1 MKNYFL
7 RLFMGS
13 FPFFKQ
19 FDTMDCG
26 PTCLRMIAKH
36 YGKNYSLQTLREKSG
51 INKEGV
57 SMAGIGMAAEQIGF
71 RTLVVKVN
79 FEKIASDAPLPFI
92 AHWKQN
98 HFVVVYQI
106 KKNKV
111 FVADPAI
118 GLVDYD
124 INEFKSHWSSGVNNE
139 NQPTGIVMLF
149 EATPKFFANDEDKQ
163 ESKLTF
169 GHIFKYLF
177 TYRSLLIQIGWGLL
191 MSGILQLVLP
201 FLTQS
206 VIDIGINT
214 RNLSFINLVL
224 IGQFVLYFG
233 RSVVEFIRG
242 WIFLHIGSRIN
253 ISILSDFFIKLL
265 RLPISYFDT
274 KFQGDL
280 LQRIGDHEKIESF
293 LTNSVIST
301 IYGVFN
307 FVIFSIVLCIFSFK
321 IFLMFLGGS
330 ILYVIWIWLFLN
342 RRKILN
348 NRAFETAAKSQTAT
362 LQIID
367 GIQEIKLTNSE
378 QQKRWDWENIQASLF
393 RLNMKVLGMSQ
404 IQSAGALFI
413 NEGKNILITYL
424 TARSV
429 IEGEMTLG
437 MMLSVGYILGML
449 NGPIEQFIHFI
460 QDYQDAKLSLE
471 RLNDIHRVEDEE
483 PEGKQRMVEL
493 PIDKTLIFSGITFQ
507 YPGTTR
513 NILEDIDLVIPH
525 GKTTAIVGSSG
536 SGKTTILKLLLKF
549 YQPQKGQI
557 VVGNTYLNSINH
569 NFWRSR
575 CGVVLQDGFIF
586 SDTIA
591 RNIAVGE
598 DFVDLYRLNHAV
610 HIANIADFIES
621 LPLGYSTKIGA
632 EGNGLSQGQKQ
643 RLLLARA
650 VYKNP
655 EYIFLDEATNALD
668 ANNEKV
674 IMQNLNEFFLGRTVV
689 VVAHRLS
696 TVKNADQIIVL
707 DRGRIVEKGNHE
719 YLTSLRG
726 HYYSLVKN
734 QLELGA

>member
-1 MKNYFL
+1 
-7 RLFMGS
+7 
-13 FPFFKQ
+13 
-19 FDTMDCG
+19 MDCG

-36 YGKNYSLQTLREKSG
+36 FGKNYSLQTLREKSG

-71 RTLVVKVN
+71 RTLVAKIS
-79 FEKIASDAPLPFI
+79 FEKLISDAPMPFI

-98 HFVVVYQI
+98 HFVVVYAI
-106 KKNKV
+106 KKDKV
-111 FVADPAI
+111 FVADPGI
-118 GLVDYD
+118 GLVEYD
-124 INEFKSHWSSGVNNE
+124 FKEFKSYWTSGVNNANE
-139 NQPTGIVMLF
+139 QTGIVMLF
-149 EATPKFFANDEDKQ
+149 EATPKFFINDEEKQ
-163 ESKLTF
+163 DSSLTF
-169 GHIFKYLF
+169 GHIFSYLF
-177 TYRSLLIQIGWGLL
+177 TYKSLLIQIAWGLL
-191 MSGILQLVLP
+191 MGGVLQLILP

-206 VIDIGINT
+206 IIDVGINT
-214 RNLSFINLVL
+214 RNLNFINLVL

-293 LTNSVIST
+293 LTNTVIST
-301 IYGVFN
+301 IYGIFN
-307 FVIFSIVLCIFSFK
+307 FIIFSIVLCIFSLK
-321 IFLMFLGGS
+321 IFAMFLVGS
-330 ILYVIWIWLFLN
+330 LLYIAWIWLFLKQ
-342 RRKILN
+342 RKILN
-348 NRAFETAAKSQTAT
+348 NRSFETAAKSQTAT
-362 LQIID
+362 LQIVD

-393 RLNMKVLGMSQ
+393 RLNMKGLGLSQ

-413 NEGKNILITYL
+413 NEGKNIFITYL

-460 QDYQDAKLSLE
+460 QDYQDAKLSLA
-471 RLNDIHRVEDEE
+471 RLNDIHKVEDEE
-483 PEGKQRMVEL
+483 PIGKQRLVEL
-493 PIDKTLIFSGITFQ
+493 PINKSLFFNGLSFK

-513 NILEDIDLVIPH
+513 NILENIDITIPQ

-549 YQPQKGQI
+549 YQPSKGQI
-557 VVGNTYLNSINH
+557 IVGNTYLNSINH
-569 NFWRSR
+569 NYWRSR
-575 CGVVLQDGFIF
+575 CGAVLQDGFVF

-598 DFVDLYRLNHAV
+598 EFVDLYRLNHAAHV
-610 HIANIADFIES
+610 ANINDFIES

-643 RLLLARA
+643 RLLIARA

-655 EYIFLDEATNALD
+655 EYIFFDEATNALD

-674 IMQNLNEFFLGRTVV
+674 IMENLTEFFKEKTVV

-707 DRGRIVEKGNHE
+707 EQGQIVEIGTHE
-719 YLTSLRG
+719 TLTQLQGR
-726 HYYSLVKN
+726 YYELVKN
-734 QLELGA
+734 QLELGN

>member
-1 MKNYFL
+1 MK
-7 RLFMGS
+7 S

-36 YGKNYSLQTLREKSG
+36 FGKSYSLQTLREKSG

-71 RTLVVKVN
+71 RTLVAKVP
-79 FEKIASDAPLPFI
+79 FEKLIADAPMPFI

-98 HFVVVYQI
+98 HFVVVYAI
-106 KKNKV
+106 KKDKV
-111 FVADPAI
+111 FVADPGI
-118 GLVDYD
+118 GLVEYD
-124 INEFKSHWSSGVNNE
+124 IKEFKSYWASGVSNTNE
-139 NQPTGIVMLF
+139 PAGIVMLF
-149 EATPKFFANDEDKQ
+149 ETTPKFFINDEEKQ
-163 ESKLTF
+163 DSSLTF
-169 GHIFKYLF
+169 GHIFSYLF
-177 TYRSLLIQIGWGLL
+177 SYKSLLIQIAWGLL
-191 MSGILQLVLP
+191 MGGVLQLVLP

-206 VIDIGINT
+206 IIDVGINT
-214 RNLSFINLVL
+214 RNLNFINLVL

-293 LTNSVIST
+293 LTNTVIST

-307 FVIFSIVLCIFSFK
+307 FIIFSIVLCIFSLK
-321 IFLMFLGGS
+321 IFAMFLVGS
-330 ILYVIWIWLFLN
+330 LLYIAWIWFFLKQ
-342 RRKILN
+342 RKIFN
-348 NRAFETAAKSQTAT
+348 NRSFEAAAKSQTAT

-393 RLNMKVLGMSQ
+393 RLNMKGLGLSQ
-404 IQSAGALFI
+404 IQSAGAMFI
-413 NEGKNILITYL
+413 NEGKNIFITYL
-424 TARSV
+424 TARAV

-460 QDYQDAKLSLE
+460 QDYQDAKLSLA
-471 RLNDIHRVEDEE
+471 RLNDIHKVEDEE
-483 PEGKQRMVEL
+483 PAGKQRLVEL
-493 PIDKTLIFSGITFQ
+493 PNNKSLVFNGLSFK

-513 NILEDIDLVIPH
+513 NILEDIDVTIPQ

-549 YQPQKGQI
+549 YQPSKGQI
-557 VVGNTYLNSINH
+557 IVGNTYLNSINH
-569 NFWRSR
+569 NYWRSR
-575 CGVVLQDGFIF
+575 CGVVLQDGFVF

-598 DFVDLYRLNHAV
+598 EFVDLYRLNHAAHV
-610 HIANIADFIES
+610 ANINDFIER

-643 RLLLARA
+643 RLLIARA

-655 EYIFLDEATNALD
+655 EYIFFDEATNALD

-674 IMQNLNEFFLGRTVV
+674 IMENLTEFFKEKTVV

-707 DRGRIVEKGNHE
+707 EQGRIVETGTHE
-719 YLTSLRG
+719 TLTQLRG
-726 HYYSLVKN
+726 RYYELVKN
-734 QLELGA
+734 QLELGN

>member
-1 MKNYFL
+1 MPN
-7 RLFMGS
+7 

-36 YGKNYSLQTLREKSG
+36 FGKNYSLQTLREKSG

-57 SMAGIGMAAEQIGF
+57 SMAGIGMAAEHIGF
-71 RTLVVKVN
+71 RTLVAKVS
-79 FEKIASDAPLPFI
+79 FEKIVTDAPLPFI

-98 HFVVVYQI
+98 HFVVVHAL
-106 KKNKV
+106 KKDKI
-111 FVADPAI
+111 FVADPGV
-118 GLVDYD
+118 GLVEYSIKDFKTNWVSSQNSA
-124 INEFKSHWSSGVNNE
+124 NESM
-139 NQPTGIVMLF
+139 GIVMLF
-149 EATPKFFANDEDKQ
+149 ETTPKFFLNDEDKQ
-163 ESKLTF
+163 DAGLSF
-169 GHIFKYLF
+169 RYVFKYLF
-177 TYRSLLIQIGWGLL
+177 TYKSLLIQIAWGLL
-191 MSGILQLVLP
+191 MSGALQLILP

-206 VIDIGINT
+206 IIDIGINT
-214 RNLSFINLVL
+214 RNLSFINLIL

-293 LTNSVIST
+293 LTNTVIST
-301 IYGVFN
+301 IYGLFN
-307 FVIFSIVLCIFSFK
+307 FIIFGIVLSIFNVK
-321 IFLMFLGGS
+321 IFLMFLAGS
-330 ILYVIWIWLFLN
+330 ILYVLWIWLFLSQ
-342 RRKILN
+342 RKILN
-348 NRAFETAAKSQTAT
+348 NRSFEVSAKSQTAT

-393 RLNMKVLGMSQ
+393 RLNMKGLGLSQ

-413 NEGKNILITYL
+413 NEGKNIFITYL
-424 TARSV
+424 TARAV

-471 RLNDIHRVEDEE
+471 RLNDIHKVEDEE
-483 PEGKQRMVEL
+483 PVGKQRSVQL
-493 PIDKTLIFSGITFQ
+493 SANKTLAFTSVSFK
-507 YPGTTR
+507 YPGTSR
-513 NILEDIDLVIPH
+513 HILDNIDFVIPQ

-549 YQPQKGQI
+549 YQPSQGQI
-557 VVGNTYLNSINH
+557 IAGNTYLSGINH

-575 CGVVLQDGFIF
+575 CGAVLQDGFVF

-598 DFVDLYRLNHAV
+598 DFVELNRLNHAAHV
-610 HIANIADFIES
+610 ANIGEFIEN
-621 LPLGYSTKIGA
+621 LPLGYNTKIGA

-643 RLLLARA
+643 RLLIARA
-650 VYKNP
+650 VYKDP
-655 EYIFLDEATNALD
+655 DYIFFDEATNALD

-674 IMQNLNEFFLGRTVV
+674 IMENLTEFFKGKTVI

-696 TVKNADQIIVL
+696 TVKNADQIVVL
-707 DRGRIVEKGNHE
+707 EQGKIVEKGTHE
-719 YLTSLRG
+719 ELTRLRG
-726 HYYSLVKN
+726 YYYALVKN
-734 QLELGA
+734 QLELGN

>member
-1 MKNYFL
+1 MK
-7 RLFMGS
+7 S

-36 YGKNYSLQTLREKSG
+36 FGKNYSLQTLREKSG

-71 RTLVVKVN
+71 RTLVAKVP
-79 FEKIASDAPLPFI
+79 FEKLISDAPMPFI

-98 HFVVVYQI
+98 HFVVVYAI
-106 KKNKV
+106 KKDKV
-111 FVADPAI
+111 FVADPGI
-118 GLVDYD
+118 GLVEYD
-124 INEFKSHWSSGVNNE
+124 VKEFKSYWASGVNNANE
-139 NQPTGIVMLF
+139 QTGIVMLF
-149 EATPKFFANDEDKQ
+149 EATPKFFINDEEKQ
-163 ESKLTF
+163 DSSLTF
-169 GHIFKYLF
+169 GHIFSYLF
-177 TYRSLLIQIGWGLL
+177 TYKSLLIQIAWGLL
-191 MSGILQLVLP
+191 MGGVLQLILP

-206 VIDIGINT
+206 IIDVGINT
-214 RNLSFINLVL
+214 RNLNFINLVL

-293 LTNSVIST
+293 LTNTVIST
-301 IYGVFN
+301 IYGIFN
-307 FVIFSIVLCIFSFK
+307 FIIFSIVLCIFSLK
-321 IFLMFLGGS
+321 IFAMFLVGS
-330 ILYVIWIWLFLN
+330 LLYIAWIWLFLKQ
-342 RRKILN
+342 RKILN
-348 NRAFETAAKSQTAT
+348 NRSFETAAKSQTAT

-393 RLNMKVLGMSQ
+393 RLNMKGLGLSQ

-413 NEGKNILITYL
+413 NEGKNIFITYL

-460 QDYQDAKLSLE
+460 QDYQDAKLSLA
-471 RLNDIHRVEDEE
+471 RLNDIHKVEDEE
-483 PEGKQRMVEL
+483 PVGKQRLVEL
-493 PIDKTLIFSGITFQ
+493 PINKSLIFNSLSFK

-513 NILEDIDLVIPH
+513 NILENIDLTIPQ

-549 YQPQKGQI
+549 YQPSKGQI
-557 VVGNTYLNSINH
+557 IVGNTYLNSINH
-569 NFWRSR
+569 NYWRSR
-575 CGVVLQDGFIF
+575 CGAVLQDGFVF

-598 DFVDLYRLNHAV
+598 EFVDLYRLNHAAHV
-610 HIANIADFIES
+610 ANINDFIES

-643 RLLLARA
+643 RLLIARA

-655 EYIFLDEATNALD
+655 EYIFFDEATNALD
-668 ANNEKV
+668 ANNEKI
-674 IMQNLNEFFLGRTVV
+674 IMENLTEFFKKKTVV

-707 DRGRIVEKGNHE
+707 EQGRIVEIGTHE
-719 YLTSLRG
+719 TLTQLRG
-726 HYYSLVKN
+726 RYYELVKN
-734 QLELGA
+734 QLELGN

>member
-1 MKNYFL
+1 MP
-7 RLFMGS
+7 S

-36 YGKNYSLQTLREKSG
+36 FGKNYSLQTLREKSG

-57 SMAGIGMAAEQIGF
+57 SMAGIGTAAEHIGF
-71 RTLVVKVN
+71 RTLVAKVT
-79 FEKIASDAPLPFI
+79 FEKIVSDAPLPFI

-98 HFVVVYQI
+98 HFVVVHAI
-106 KKNKV
+106 KKDKV
-111 FVADPAI
+111 YVADPAV
-118 GLVDYD
+118 GLVEYSIKDFKTD
-124 INEFKSHWSSGVNNE
+124 WVSGQNNANE
-139 NQPTGIVMLF
+139 QTGIVMLF
-149 EATPKFFANDEDKQ
+149 ETTPKFFLNDEDKQ
-163 ESKLTF
+163 DGGLSF
-169 GHIFKYLF
+169 RYVFNYLF
-177 TYRSLLIQIGWGLL
+177 TYKKLLIQIAWGLL
-191 MSGILQLVLP
+191 MGGALQLILP

-206 VIDIGINT
+206 IIDIGINT
-214 RNLSFINLVL
+214 RNLSFINLILV
-224 IGQFVLYFG
+224 GQFVLYFG

-293 LTNSVIST
+293 LTDTVIST
-301 IYGVFN
+301 IYGLFN
-307 FVIFSIVLCIFSFK
+307 FIIFSIVLSIFSAK
-321 IFLMFLGGS
+321 IFLMFLAGS
-330 ILYVIWIWLFLN
+330 ILYVLWIWLFLN
-342 RRKILN
+342 QRKILN
-348 NRAFETAAKSQTAT
+348 SRSFEIAAKSQTAT

-393 RLNMKVLGMSQ
+393 RLNMKSLGLSQ

-413 NEGKNILITYL
+413 NEGKNIFITYL
-424 TARSV
+424 TARAV

-471 RLNDIHRVEDEE
+471 RLNDIHKVEDEE
-483 PEGKQRMVEL
+483 PVGKQRSVQLSANKMLAFTSVSF
-493 PIDKTLIFSGITFQ
+493 K
-507 YPGTTR
+507 YPGTSR
-513 NILEDIDLVIPH
+513 NILDNIDFVIPQ

-549 YQPQKGQI
+549 YQPSQGQI
-557 VVGNTYLNSINH
+557 IAGNTFLSGINH

-575 CGVVLQDGFIF
+575 CGAVLQDGFVF

-598 DFVDLYRLNHAV
+598 DFVELNRLNHAAHV
-610 HIANIADFIES
+610 ANIAEFVES
-621 LPLGYSTKIGA
+621 LPLGYNTKIGA

-643 RLLLARA
+643 RLLIARA
-650 VYKNP
+650 VYKDP
-655 EYIFLDEATNALD
+655 DYIFFDEATNALD

-674 IMQNLNEFFLGRTVV
+674 IMANLTEFFKGRTVI

-696 TVKNADQIIVL
+696 TVKNADQIVVL
-707 DRGRIVEKGNHE
+707 EQGRIVERGTHE
-719 YLTSLRG
+719 QLTNLRG
-726 HYYSLVKN
+726 HYYALVKN
-734 QLELGA
+734 QLELGN

>member
-1 MKNYFL
+1 MK
-7 RLFMGS
+7 S

-36 YGKNYSLQTLREKSG
+36 FGKNYSLQTLREKSG

-71 RTLVVKVN
+71 RTLVAKVP
-79 FEKIASDAPLPFI
+79 FEKLISDAPMPFI

-98 HFVVVYQI
+98 HFVVVYAI
-106 KKNKV
+106 KKDKV
-111 FVADPAI
+111 FVADPGI
-118 GLVDYD
+118 GLVEYD
-124 INEFKSHWSSGVNNE
+124 VKEFKSHWTSGVNNANE
-139 NQPTGIVMLF
+139 QTGIVMLF
-149 EATPKFFANDEDKQ
+149 EATPKFFINDEEKQ
-163 ESKLTF
+163 DSSLTF
-169 GHIFKYLF
+169 GHIFSYLF
-177 TYRSLLIQIGWGLL
+177 TYKSLLIQIAWGLL
-191 MSGILQLVLP
+191 MGGVLQLILP

-206 VIDIGINT
+206 IIDVGINT
-214 RNLSFINLVL
+214 RNLNFINLVL

-293 LTNSVIST
+293 LTNTVIST
-301 IYGVFN
+301 IYGIFN
-307 FVIFSIVLCIFSFK
+307 FIIFSIVLCIFSLK
-321 IFLMFLGGS
+321 IFAMFLFGS
-330 ILYVIWIWLFLN
+330 LLYIAWIWLFLN
-342 RRKILN
+342 QRKILN
-348 NRAFETAAKSQTAT
+348 NRSFETAAKSQTAT

-393 RLNMKVLGMSQ
+393 RLNMKGLGLSQ
-404 IQSAGALFI
+404 IQSAGAMFI
-413 NEGKNILITYL
+413 NEGKNIFITYL

-460 QDYQDAKLSLE
+460 QDYQDAKLSLA
-471 RLNDIHRVEDEE
+471 RLNDIHKVEDEE
-483 PEGKQRMVEL
+483 PIGKQRLVEL
-493 PIDKTLIFSGITFQ
+493 PINKSLIFNSLSFR

-513 NILEDIDLVIPH
+513 NILENIDITIPQ

-549 YQPQKGQI
+549 YQPSKGQI
-557 VVGNTYLNSINH
+557 IVGNTYLNSINH
-569 NFWRSR
+569 NYWRSR
-575 CGVVLQDGFIF
+575 CGAVLQDGFVF

-598 DFVDLYRLNHAV
+598 EFVDLYRLNHAAHV
-610 HIANIADFIES
+610 ANINDFIES

-643 RLLLARA
+643 RLLIARA

-655 EYIFLDEATNALD
+655 EYIFFDEATNALD

-674 IMQNLNEFFLGRTVV
+674 IMENLTEFFKEKTVV

-707 DRGRIVEKGNHE
+707 EQGRIVEIGTHE
-719 YLTSLRG
+719 TLTQLRG
-726 HYYSLVKN
+726 RYYELVKN
-734 QLELGA
+734 QLELGN

>member
-1 MKNYFL
+1 
-7 RLFMGS
+7 
-13 FPFFKQ
+13 
-19 FDTMDCG
+19 MDCG

-36 YGKNYSLQTLREKSG
+36 FGKNYSLQTLREKSG

-71 RTLVVKVN
+71 RTLVAKVS
-79 FEKIASDAPLPFI
+79 FEKLISDAPMPFI

-98 HFVVVYQI
+98 HFVVVYAI
-106 KKNKV
+106 KKDKV
-111 FVADPAI
+111 FVADPGI
-118 GLVDYD
+118 GLVEYD
-124 INEFKSHWSSGVNNE
+124 AKEFKSHWTSGVNNANE
-139 NQPTGIVMLF
+139 QTGIVMLF
-149 EATPKFFANDEDKQ
+149 EATPKFFINDEDKQ
-163 ESKLTF
+163 DSSLTF
-169 GHIFKYLF
+169 GHVFSYLF
-177 TYRSLLIQIGWGLL
+177 TYKSLLIQIAWGLL
-191 MSGILQLVLP
+191 MGGVLQLILP

-206 VIDIGINT
+206 IIDVGINT
-214 RNLSFINLVL
+214 RNLNFINLVL

-293 LTNSVIST
+293 LTNTVIST
-301 IYGVFN
+301 IYGIFN
-307 FVIFSIVLCIFSFK
+307 FIIFSIVLCVFSLK
-321 IFLMFLGGS
+321 IFAMFLVGS
-330 ILYVIWIWLFLN
+330 LLYIAWILLFLKQ
-342 RRKILN
+342 RKILN
-348 NRAFETAAKSQTAT
+348 NRSFETAAKSQTAT

-393 RLNMKVLGMSQ
+393 RLNMKGLGLSQ

-413 NEGKNILITYL
+413 NEGKNIFITYL

-460 QDYQDAKLSLE
+460 QDYQDAKLSLA
-471 RLNDIHRVEDEE
+471 RLNDIHKVEDEE
-483 PEGKQRMVEL
+483 PIGKQRLVEL
-493 PIDKTLIFSGITFQ
+493 PINKSLVFNGLSFK

-513 NILEDIDLVIPH
+513 NILENIDITIPQ

-549 YQPQKGQI
+549 YQPSKGQI
-557 VVGNTYLNSINH
+557 IVGNTYLNSINH
-569 NFWRSR
+569 NYWRSR
-575 CGVVLQDGFIF
+575 CGAVLQDGFVF

-598 DFVDLYRLNHAV
+598 EFVDLYRLNHAAHV
-610 HIANIADFIES
+610 ANINDFIES

-643 RLLLARA
+643 RLLIARA

-655 EYIFLDEATNALD
+655 EYIFFDEATNALD

-674 IMQNLNEFFLGRTVV
+674 IMENLTEFFKEKTVA

-707 DRGRIVEKGNHE
+707 EQGQIVEIGTHETLTQLRGR
-719 YLTSLRG
+719 
-726 HYYSLVKN
+726 YYELVKN
-734 QLELGA
+734 QLELGN

>member
-1 MKNYFL
+1 MP
-7 RLFMGS
+7 S

-36 YGKNYSLQTLREKSG
+36 FGKNYSLQTLREKSG

-71 RTLVVKVN
+71 RTLVAKVT
-79 FEKIASDAPLPFI
+79 FEKLVTDAPLPFI

-98 HFVVVYQI
+98 HFVVVHAI
-106 KKNKV
+106 KKDKV
-111 FVADPAI
+111 FVADPGI
-118 GLVDYD
+118 GLVEYSIKD
-124 INEFKSHWSSGVNNE
+124 FKNNWVSSVNNVNE
-139 NQPTGIVMLF
+139 QTGIVMLF
-149 EATPKFFANDEDKQ
+149 ETTPKFFLNDEDKQ
-163 ESKLTF
+163 DGGLSF
-169 GHIFKYLF
+169 RYIFNYLF
-177 TYRSLLIQIGWGLL
+177 TYKSLLIQIAWGLL
-191 MSGILQLVLP
+191 MGGALQLVLP

-206 VIDIGINT
+206 IIDVGINT
-214 RNLSFINLVL
+214 RNLSFINLIL
-224 IGQFVLYFG
+224 LGQFVLYFG

-293 LTNSVIST
+293 LTNTVIST

-307 FVIFSIVLCIFSFK
+307 FIIFSIVLSIFNLK
-321 IFLMFLGGS
+321 IFLMFLVGS
-330 ILYVIWIWLFLN
+330 ILYVLWIWLFLGQ
-342 RRKILN
+342 RKILN
-348 NRAFETAAKSQTAT
+348 NRSFDIASKSQTAT

-393 RLNMKVLGMSQ
+393 RLNMKGLGLSQ
-404 IQSAGALFI
+404 IQSAGAMFI
-413 NEGKNILITYL
+413 NEGKNIFITYL
-424 TARSV
+424 TARAV

-471 RLNDIHRVEDEE
+471 RLNDIHKVEDEE
-483 PEGKQRMVEL
+483 PVGKQRSVQL
-493 PIDKTLIFSGITFQ
+493 SANKTLAFTSVSFK
-507 YPGTTR
+507 YPGTSR
-513 NILEDIDLVIPH
+513 NILDNIDFVIPQ
-525 GKTTAIVGSSG
+525 GKTTAIVGTSG

-549 YQPQKGQI
+549 YAPAQGQI
-557 VVGNTYLNSINH
+557 IAGNTFLSGINH

-575 CGVVLQDGFIF
+575 CGAVLQDGFVF

-598 DFVDLYRLNHAV
+598 DFVDINRLNHAAHV
-610 HIANIADFIES
+610 ANIAEFVEA
-621 LPLGYSTKIGA
+621 LPLGYNTKIGA

-643 RLLLARA
+643 RLLIARA
-650 VYKNP
+650 VYKDP
-655 EYIFLDEATNALD
+655 DYIFFDEATNALD
-668 ANNEKV
+668 ANNEKI
-674 IMQNLNEFFLGRTVV
+674 IMENLTEFFKGRTVI

-696 TVKNADQIIVL
+696 TVKNADQIVVL
-707 DRGRIVEKGNHE
+707 EQGRIVEKGTHE
-719 YLTSLRG
+719 QLTHLRG
-726 HYYSLVKN
+726 YYYALVKN
-734 QLELGA
+734 QLELGN

>member
-1 MKNYFL
+1 MK
-7 RLFMGS
+7 S

-36 YGKNYSLQTLREKSG
+36 FGKNYSLQTLREKSG

-71 RTLVVKVN
+71 RTLVAKVP
-79 FEKIASDAPLPFI
+79 FEKLVSDAPMPFI

-98 HFVVVYQI
+98 HFVVVYAI
-106 KKNKV
+106 KKDKV
-111 FVADPAI
+111 YVADPGI

-124 INEFKSHWSSGVNNE
+124 IKEFKSHWTSGVNNANE
-139 NQPTGIVMLF
+139 QTGIVMLF
-149 EATPKFFANDEDKQ
+149 EATPKFFINDEEKQ
-163 ESKLTF
+163 DSSLTF
-169 GHIFKYLF
+169 GHIFSYLF
-177 TYRSLLIQIGWGLL
+177 TYKSLLIQIAWGLL
-191 MSGILQLVLP
+191 MGGVLQLILP

-206 VIDIGINT
+206 IIDIGINT

-293 LTNSVIST
+293 LTNTVIST

-307 FVIFSIVLCIFSFK
+307 FIIFSVVLSIFSLK
-321 IFLMFLGGS
+321 IFGMFLIGS
-330 ILYVIWIWLFLN
+330 LLYIAWIWLFLKQ
-342 RRKILN
+342 RKILN
-348 NRAFETAAKSQTAT
+348 NRSFETAAKSQTAT

-393 RLNMKVLGMSQ
+393 RLNMKGLGLSQ
-404 IQSAGALFI
+404 IQSAGAMFI
-413 NEGKNILITYL
+413 NEGKNIFITYL
-424 TARSV
+424 TARAV

-460 QDYQDAKLSLE
+460 QDYQDAKLSLA
-471 RLNDIHRVEDEE
+471 RLNDIHKVEDEE
-483 PEGKQRMVEL
+483 PNGKQRLVEL
-493 PIDKTLIFSGITFQ
+493 PINKSLIFNGLSFKYT
-507 YPGTTR
+507 GTTR
-513 NILEDIDLVIPH
+513 NILENIDLTIPQ

-549 YQPQKGQI
+549 YQPTKGQI
-557 VVGNTYLNSINH
+557 IVGNTYLNSINH
-569 NFWRSR
+569 NYWRSR
-575 CGVVLQDGFIF
+575 CGAVLQDGFVF

-598 DFVDLYRLNHAV
+598 EFVDLYRLNHAAHV
-610 HIANIADFIES
+610 ANINDFIES

-643 RLLLARA
+643 RLLIARA

-655 EYIFLDEATNALD
+655 EYIFFDEATNALD

-674 IMQNLNEFFLGRTVV
+674 IMENLTEFFKEKTVV

-707 DRGRIVEKGNHE
+707 EQGRIVEIGNHE
-719 YLTSLRG
+719 TLTQLRG
-726 HYYSLVKN
+726 RYYELVKN
-734 QLELGA
+734 QLELGN